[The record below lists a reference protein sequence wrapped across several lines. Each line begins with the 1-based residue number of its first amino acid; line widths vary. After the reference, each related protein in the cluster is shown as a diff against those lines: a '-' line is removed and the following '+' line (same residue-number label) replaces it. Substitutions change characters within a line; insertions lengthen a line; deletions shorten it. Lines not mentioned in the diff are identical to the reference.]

1 MSDTRRCRVREERQ
15 RLMACQSPN
24 KPEKRDPEVD
34 RLLSEPPLPL
44 DDLLDDRD
52 VQSRVGK
59 LIAQA
64 FLRDTKR
71 DRDGET

>member
-24 KPEKRDPEVD
+24 NPEKRDPEVD